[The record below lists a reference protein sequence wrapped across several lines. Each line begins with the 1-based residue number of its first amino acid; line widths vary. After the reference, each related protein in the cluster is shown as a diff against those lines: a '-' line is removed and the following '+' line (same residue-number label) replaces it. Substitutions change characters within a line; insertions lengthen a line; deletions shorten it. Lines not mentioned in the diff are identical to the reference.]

1 MDELEKTIYKYA
13 LLNAI
18 KHKGNG
24 NPGAVMGAIMSSE
37 PDLRKDAKKIGPISG
52 KLVAKVNQMSLE
64 EQESEITKLGVDLND
79 QKSKEKSNNKE
90 KGLTDL
96 PGSHDG
102 IVMRFAPNPS
112 GPLHIGHARAAVPN
126 AEYVKRYNG
135 KLILRIEDTD
145 PKRIYPPAY
154 DMIPEDLHWLGIEF
168 NEIYYQSDR
177 FPIYY
182 EYAEK
187 LIKIGA
193 AYMCTCDGGDF
204 KKLKDECESCPCRG
218 NSPEEN
224 MELWKEFP
232 TMKSGQ
238 AVLRVKTDINHKNP
252 AIRDW
257 VAMRIVDE
265 EHPRIG
271 TKYRI
276 YPMMNFSVAIDDHL
290 MGMSHVL
297 RGKDH
302 LANSEKQKYLY
313 EHMGWDIPKF
323 IHYGRLKMEDI
334 ALSTSKALNGIETGE
349 YSGWDD
355 PRLGT
360 LRAIARRGIQAKTL
374 HDLMIE
380 IGVKMSDSAISWKKI
395 YGLNRNILEEK
406 ANRYFFVPNPK
417 KIEIVNLT
425 ESLNDNLNDNLSENS
440 DKNSFSDDL
449 NLPETIERPLHPD
462 YLDRGNRKLV
472 FDGEVYIPSDDLNDG
487 ITRLMDAVNINIK
500 SNNISYD
507 SKSFEEAREKKARII
522 QWVPANDNIK
532 AKIVMSDAS
541 IVEGVCEAS
550 CKDLKIGD
558 IVQFE
563 RFGFARLDEISNNEL
578 VFYFA
583 HK

>member
-1 MDELEKTIYKYA
+1 MDDLEKIIYKYA
-13 LLNAI
+13 LLNAV
-18 KHKGNG
+18 KHKGSA
-24 NPGAVMGAIMSSE
+24 NPGAVMGAIMSNE
-37 PDLRKDAKKIGPISG
+37 PDLRSEAKKIGPISG
-52 KLVAKVNQMSLE
+52 KIVAQVNGMSLDV
-64 EQESEITKLGVDLND
+64 QESEIAKLGIDIGEDNG
-79 QKSKEKSNNKE
+79 SKG
-90 KGLTDL
+90 KGNEQSLADL
-96 PGSHDG
+96 PGSHEG
-102 IVMRFAPNPS
+102 VVMRFAPNPS

-126 AEYVKRYNG
+126 EEYVNRYDG

-145 PKRIYPPAY
+145 PKRIYSPAY
-154 DMIPEDLHWLGIEF
+154 DLIQEDLEWLGIKID
-168 NEIYYQSDR
+168 EIYYQSDR

-187 LIKIGA
+187 LIEIGV
-193 AYMCTCDGGDF
+193 AYMCSCDGGDF
-204 KKLKDECESCPCRG
+204 KKLKDNCESCPCRD

-224 MELWKEFP
+224 MELWQGFP
-232 TMKSGQ
+232 KMEAGQ

-257 VAMRIVDE
+257 VAMRIVEE
-265 EHPRIG
+265 EHPRIK

-290 MGMSHVL
+290 MGMTHVL

-313 EHMGWDIPKF
+313 EHMNWDVPEF

-334 ALSTSKALNGIETGE
+334 ALSTSKALEGIENNE
-349 YSGWDD
+349 YEGWDD

-360 LRAIARRGIQAKTL
+360 LRSIARRGIQAKTIR
-374 HDLMIE
+374 DLMVE

-417 KIEIVNLT
+417 KIEIN
-425 ESLNDNLNDNLSENS
+425 SENGVS
-440 DKNSFSDDL
+440 EIRGSKDNMDL
-449 NLPETIERPLHPD
+449 PKIIERPLHPD

-472 FDGEVYIPSDDLNDG
+472 FDSEVYIPSNDLSEG
-487 ITRLMDAVNINIK
+487 IIRLMDAVNLNIN
-500 SNNISYD
+500 SNNEASYD
-507 SKSFEEAREKKARII
+507 SESFEEAREKKARII
-522 QWVPANDNIK
+522 QWVPANDNVK
-532 AKIVMSDAS
+532 AKIVMDDAS
-541 IVEGVCEAS
+541 IVDGLCEAE
-550 CKDLKIGD
+550 CKNLKVGD

-563 RFGFARLDEISNNEL
+563 RFGFARLDEIANNEL
-578 VFYFA
+578 TFYFA

>member
-13 LLNAI
+13 LLNAV
-18 KHKGNG
+18 KHKGKA
-24 NPGAVMGAIMSSE
+24 NPGAVMGSLMSSE
-37 PDLRKDAKKIGPISG
+37 PDLRKNAKKIGP
-52 KLVAKVNQMSLE
+52 MSE
-64 EQESEITKLGVDLND
+64 KIVGDINKMSMDEQKSEMAKLGIDVDDNK
-79 QKSKEKSNNKE
+79 QSKGKEKES
-90 KGLTDL
+90 GLADL
-96 PGSHDG
+96 PGNHERV
-102 IVMRFAPNPS
+102 VMRFAPNPS
-112 GPLHIGHARAAVPN
+112 GPLHIGHARAAIPN
-126 AEYVKRYNG
+126 GEYVDKYDG

-154 DMIPEDLHWLGIEF
+154 DMIQEDLEWLGIEF
-168 NEIYYQSDR
+168 HEVYYQSDR

-187 LIKIGA
+187 LIEIGA
-193 AYMCTCDGGDF
+193 AYMCCCDGGDF
-204 KKLKDECESCPCRG
+204 KKLKDACKPCPCRD
-218 NSPEEN
+218 NSPDEN
-224 MELWKEFP
+224 MELWKEFSN
-232 TMKSGQ
+232 MQSGQ
-238 AVLRVKTDINHKNP
+238 AVLRIKTDINHKNP

-290 MGMSHVL
+290 MGMTHVL

-313 EHMGWDIPKF
+313 EHMNWDVPEF

-334 ALSTSKALNGIETGE
+334 PLSTSKALVGIENGE
-349 YSGWDD
+349 YNGWDD

-360 LRAIARRGIQAKTL
+360 LRAIARRGIQAKTI
-374 HDLMIE
+374 HDLMVE
-380 IGVKMSDSAISWKKI
+380 IGIKMSDSAISWKKI

-417 KIEIVNLT
+417 KIEINL
-425 ESLNDNLNDNLSENS
+425 EDNDSNNSLNSSNS
-440 DKNSFSDDL
+440 L

-462 YLDRGNRKLV
+462 HLDRGNRKLV
-472 FDGEVYIPSDDLNDG
+472 FDGEVYISELDFTDG
-487 ITRLMDAVNINIK
+487 ITRLMDAVNININA
-500 SNNISYD
+500 SEVSFD

-522 QWVPANDNIK
+522 QWVPANDNVK
-532 AKIVMSDAS
+532 AKIVMEDAS
-541 IVEGVCEAS
+541 IVEGLCEPE
-550 CKDLKIGD
+550 CKNLDVGD

-563 RFGFARLDEISNNEL
+563 RFGFARLDEIANDEL
-578 VFYFA
+578 IFYFA